1 MVVTERK
8 LLNAHVNSSSV
19 SNARQKRSPTTC
31 QEAEQWRSKDKGS
44 QSLDM
49 KYLMEQTKPCPSCGV
64 RTKKD
69 GGCMYITCS
78 SCKKPWCWQC
88 GKSDHHVWE
97 CNRPPYSMEKE
108 QADKDDTNRYLFY
121 FERYY
126 NHSQSVKF
134 AEAQRDKAQKTIS
147 QLMDGG
153 KTFQEV
159 DFLCQAVELVVECR
173 RVLMWTYAKAYC
185 MKQPGPARELFEYQ
199 QSELEKFTEMLNKLT
214 EESPEEL
221 NKESGKKKV
230 SEFSKALN
238 KYLTNIETGKTQKE
252 EKTNSPSDTPS
263 KNKNQETDATMDDG
277 WEDEPKGGGKGKNE
291 PKKKK
296 EEPKKKKEEPKKK
309 GGAGGGGRGKNV
321 GGGAKGGK
329 DKGGRG
335 QKRK

>member
-1 MVVTERK
+1 LDSKCPGFKCKTVCGEQVYELLLEPEKYSKYKNQLLLSFVDDSLNMAWCPQPKCGRVVNGSNRKKTIECSCQFQFCFQCKTE
-8 LLNAHVNSSSV
+8 AH
-19 SNARQKRSPTTC
+19 APTTC
-31 QEAEQWRSKDKGS
+31 QEAEQWRGKDKGS

-221 NKESGKKKV
+221 NKESGKKESIRIFK
-230 SEFSKALN
+230 S
-238 KYLTNIETGKTQKE
+238 
-252 EKTNSPSDTPS
+252 
-263 KNKNQETDATMDDG
+263 
-277 WEDEPKGGGKGKNE
+277 
-291 PKKKK
+291 
-296 EEPKKKKEEPKKK
+296 
-309 GGAGGGGRGKNV
+309 
-321 GGGAKGGK
+321 AK
-329 DKGGRG
+329 
-335 QKRK
+335 